1 MRMFGAHNSVEY
13 PQIHHP
19 RQPVSGQ
26 QTVGVGQAAQRGH
39 KAKSGNGS
47 ERLQLD
53 VRNHHQTACGPTAVV
68 FSCEEKPNVQPMTQ
82 RGLNEISCF
91 NLNQQMSVS

>member
-26 QTVGVGQAAQRGH
+26 QTEGVDQATQRGH
-39 KAKSGNGS
+39 KAKSGKER

-53 VRNHHQTACGPTAVV
+53 VRNHHKTACGPTVV
-68 FSCEEKPNVQPMTQ
+68 VLSCEEKPYAQPMVQ
-82 RGLNEISCF
+82 RGLNEIF
-91 NLNQQMSVS
+91 FFI